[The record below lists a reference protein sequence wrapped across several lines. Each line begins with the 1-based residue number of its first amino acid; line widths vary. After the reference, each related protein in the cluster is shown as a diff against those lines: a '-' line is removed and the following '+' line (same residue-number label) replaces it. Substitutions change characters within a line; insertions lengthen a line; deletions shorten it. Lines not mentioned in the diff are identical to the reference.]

1 MGRSNRRIMKF
12 FAVFALLLVLGMV
25 AAEET
30 KAEDS
35 QDILKLDYH
44 VCTRR
49 HLLKILHRYKHL
61 RHYLHHIKHLRH
73 HLRVLYKR
81 IHIYKVRYHHCR
93 RNCYWSCKRIINYW
107 SRRRRGDEEE

>member
-1 MGRSNRRIMKF
+1 MGIIPSTGQRSNRRIMKF

-49 HLLKILHRYKHL
+49 HLLKILHR
-61 RHYLHHIKHLRH
+61 IKHLRH
-73 HLRVLYKR
+73 HLRVVYKR

-93 RNCYWSCKRIINYW
+93 RNCYWSCKRIINHY
-107 SRRRRGDEEE
+107 SRRRGDEEE

>member
-1 MGRSNRRIMKF
+1 MG
-12 FAVFALLLVLGMV
+12 AVFALLLVLGMV

-35 QDILKLDYH
+35 KDILKLDYH

-49 HLLKILHRYKHL
+49 HLLKILHRLKYLRNRCRHNNNHAWRRCNKHL
-61 RHYLHHIKHLRH
+61 SH
-73 HLRVLYKR
+73 HLRVIYKR

-93 RNCYWSCKRIINYW
+93 RNCYWSCKRIINHY
-107 SRRRRGDEEE
+107 SRRRGDEEE